1 MASEHEEIP
10 IWFFIGSLVLV
21 YGIIILGVGIYHLIV
36 PPEQSVFP
44 ANLHA
49 DLWWG
54 ILMIGVGLIYGIK
67 YCPFKS
73 RANR

>member
-1 MASEHEEIP
+1 MSSEHEEIP

-21 YGIIILGVGIYHLIV
+21 YGVIIFATGLYHLARPQEV
-36 PPEQSVFP
+36 LL

-54 ILMIGVGLIYGIK
+54 LLMIAVGLIYGIK
-67 YCPFKS
+67 YCPFKG
-73 RANR
+73 RNKR

>member
-1 MASEHEEIP
+1 MASEHKEIP

-21 YGIIILGVGIYHLIV
+21 YGVIIFATGLYHLV
-36 PPEQSVFP
+36 RPAQGVLL

-54 ILMIGVGLIYGIK
+54 LLMIAVGLIYGIK
-67 YCPFKS
+67 YCPFKG
-73 RANR
+73 RAKR